1 VEGMD
6 VGWRGAHFMRLW
18 TPSLPILK
26 AVGWTCRRSLVVGI
40 GEAKD
45 LDLGKAC
52 WLVVVESSVR
62 RIVDASVI
70 VEQGAKGAT
79 GASISMLL
87 GVAGSECDL

>member
-1 VEGMD
+1 MD

-26 AVGWTCRRSLVVGI
+26 AVGWKYRRSLVVGM

-52 WLVVVESSVR
+52 WVVVVESSVR
-62 RIVDASVI
+62 RIADASVI
-70 VEQGAKGAT
+70 EELGAMGAM
-79 GASISMLL
+79 GVSIR
-87 GVAGSECDL
+87 